1 MIKNKKIINWQII
14 YIYIIIW
21 GDIVMKRINSLFIII
36 FSTLISV
43 ISMCSYHYYVN
54 NLHKPKVVEYTKH
67 SNSRTA
73 NNDGVKVLIKDD
85 MQDKKM
91 SSNYKNA
98 EEKVSGSSSNVISSD
113 LDTKKNEEEKDS
125 LENYY
130 NYIEKN
136 EKAVFK
142 VSASKIEENLT
153 ASDKIKLLYV
163 SMKLDKEEY
172 KKVQE
177 YLYAKDAEGGV
188 LKALKLLKKDLS
200 EKEYDKVR
208 KVAGRFIDMNL
219 AEELN

>member
-1 MIKNKKIINWQII
+1 
-14 YIYIIIW
+14 
-21 GDIVMKRINSLFIII
+21 MKRINSLFIII
-36 FSTLISV
+36 FSTLVSV
-43 ISMCSYHYYVN
+43 ISMVSYQYYVN
-54 NLHKPKVVEYTKH
+54 NLHKPEVAEYRKH
-67 SNSRTA
+67 SISRTT
-73 NNDGVKVLIKDD
+73 NNDGVKVLIRDN
-85 MQDKKM
+85 MQDKKL
-91 SSNYKNA
+91 SSNYKKE

-130 NYIEKN
+130 KYIEKN

-172 KKVQE
+172 KKVKE
-177 YLYAKDAEGGV
+177 YLYAKDVEGGV

>member
-1 MIKNKKIINWQII
+1 
-14 YIYIIIW
+14 
-21 GDIVMKRINSLFIII
+21 MKRINSLFIII

>member
-1 MIKNKKIINWQII
+1 
-14 YIYIIIW
+14 
-21 GDIVMKRINSLFIII
+21 MKRINSLFIII
-36 FSTLISV
+36 FSTLVSV
-43 ISMCSYHYYVN
+43 ISMVSYHYYVN
-54 NLHKPKVVEYTKH
+54 NLHKLDVAEYTKH
-67 SNSRTA
+67 TNSRTA

-85 MQDKKM
+85 MQDEKL
-91 SSNYKNA
+91 SSNYKKE

>member
-1 MIKNKKIINWQII
+1 
-14 YIYIIIW
+14 
-21 GDIVMKRINSLFIII
+21 MKRINSLFIII
-36 FSTLISV
+36 FSTLVSV
-43 ISMCSYHYYVN
+43 ISMVSYHCYVN
-54 NLHKPKVVEYTKH
+54 NLHKPEVAEYTKH
-67 SNSRTA
+67 SNSRKA
-73 NNDGVKVLIKDD
+73 NNDGVKVIIRDN
-85 MQDKKM
+85 MQDKKL
-91 SSNYKNA
+91 SSNYKNE
-98 EEKVSGSSSNVISSD
+98 EEKVNGSSSNVISSD
-113 LDTKKNEEEKDS
+113 LDTKKNEEEDS

-130 NYIEKN
+130 KYIEKN

-153 ASDKIKLLYV
+153 TSDKIKLLYV

-172 KKVQE
+172 KKVKE
-177 YLYAKDAEGGV
+177 YLYAKDVEGGV

>member
-1 MIKNKKIINWQII
+1 
-14 YIYIIIW
+14 
-21 GDIVMKRINSLFIII
+21 MKRINSLFIII
-36 FSTLISV
+36 FSTLVSV
-43 ISMCSYHYYVN
+43 ISMVSYHCYVN
-54 NLHKPKVVEYTKH
+54 NLHKPEVAEYTKH

-73 NNDGVKVLIKDD
+73 NNDGVKVLIRDN
-85 MQDKKM
+85 MQDKKL
-91 SSNYKNA
+91 SSNYKNE
-98 EEKVSGSSSNVISSD
+98 EEKVNGSSSNVISSD
-113 LDTKKNEEEKDS
+113 LDTKKNEEEDS

-130 NYIEKN
+130 KYIEKN

-153 ASDKIKLLYV
+153 TSDKIKLLYV

-172 KKVQE
+172 KKVKE
-177 YLYAKDAEGGV
+177 YLYAKDVEGGV

>member
-1 MIKNKKIINWQII
+1 
-14 YIYIIIW
+14 
-21 GDIVMKRINSLFIII
+21 MKRINSLFIII
-36 FSTLISV
+36 FSTLVSV
-43 ISMCSYHYYVN
+43 ISMVSYHYYVN
-54 NLHKPKVVEYTKH
+54 NLHKPEVAEYTKH

-73 NNDGVKVLIKDD
+73 NNEGVKVLIRDN
-85 MQDKKM
+85 MQEKKL
-91 SSNYKNA
+91 SSNYKNE

-130 NYIEKN
+130 KYIEKN

-153 ASDKIKLLYV
+153 TSDKIKLLYV
-163 SMKLDKEEY
+163 GMKLDKEEY
-172 KKVQE
+172 KKVKE
-177 YLYAKDAEGGV
+177 YLYAKDVEGGV

>member
-1 MIKNKKIINWQII
+1 
-14 YIYIIIW
+14 
-21 GDIVMKRINSLFIII
+21 MKRINSLFIII
-36 FSTLISV
+36 FSTLVSV
-43 ISMCSYHYYVN
+43 ISMVSYHCYVN
-54 NLHKPKVVEYTKH
+54 NLHKPEVAEYTKH

-73 NNDGVKVLIKDD
+73 NNDGVKVLIRDN
-85 MQDKKM
+85 MQDKKL
-91 SSNYKNA
+91 SSNYKNE
-98 EEKVSGSSSNVISSD
+98 EEKVNGSSSNVISSD
-113 LDTKKNEEEKDS
+113 LDTKKNGEEDS

-130 NYIEKN
+130 KYIEKN

-153 ASDKIKLLYV
+153 TSDKIKLLYV

-172 KKVQE
+172 KKVKE
-177 YLYAKDAEGGV
+177 YLYAKDVEGGV